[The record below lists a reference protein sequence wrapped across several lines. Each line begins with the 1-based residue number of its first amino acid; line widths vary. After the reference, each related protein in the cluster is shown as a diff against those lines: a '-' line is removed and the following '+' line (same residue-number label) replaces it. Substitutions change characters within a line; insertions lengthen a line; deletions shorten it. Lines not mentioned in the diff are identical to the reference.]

1 MSISS
6 TELQFAYAKKTPFT
20 FPALQIQAG
29 EPTLVL
35 GQSGCGK
42 TTFLHLLTGL
52 LQPQKGNILIDN
64 QDITLL
70 KGSDADRFR
79 GQNIGIVLQESH
91 FVQSLTVH
99 ENLLLAQQ
107 LGGKKTDK
115 KTDRTRIKFL
125 LEALNI
131 GQKTYEMP
139 KNLSIGEQQRVSI
152 ARALLNQPKV
162 LFADEPTSALDDA
175 NAAQVI
181 TLLENL
187 CRNEGSA
194 LLIVTHDNRLK
205 TRFAKTLH
213 L

>member
-1 MSISS
+1 MLVT
-6 TELQFAYAKKTPFT
+6 TELQFAYAKKTPFS
-20 FPALQIQAG
+20 FPALQVQAG

-52 LQPQKGNILIDN
+52 LVPKKGNIFINN

-115 KTDRTRIKFL
+115 KTDKARIKYL
-125 LEALNI
+125 LEALNM
-131 GQKTYEMP
+131 GSKTYEMP

-187 CRNEGSA
+187 CRNEGAA
-194 LLIVTHDNRLK
+194 LLLVTHDNRLK
-205 TRFAKTLH
+205 TRFAKTVNL
-213 L
+213 

>member
-1 MSISS
+1 MLST
-6 TELQFAYAKKTPFT
+6 TELQFAYAKKTPFS
-20 FPALQIQAG
+20 FPALQVQIG
-29 EPTLVL
+29 EPTLIL

-52 LQPQKGNILIDN
+52 LQPKKGNIFIDN

-70 KGSDADRFR
+70 KGSDADHFR

-107 LGGKKTDK
+107 LAGVKKDK
-115 KTDRTRIKFL
+115 TRIKFL

-131 GQKTYEMP
+131 GAKTYEMP

-152 ARALLNQPKV
+152 ARALLNQPKI

-205 TRFAKTLH
+205 TRFAKTVNL
-213 L
+213 